1 MTQVEVQCPPGLEMR
16 CGGLGTSFLI
26 GQPGSDINSD
36 RAVGLNQ
43 SSSSRQEEEDDLGG
57 EGGSSLERDEY
68 LKEELVREVT
78 GVVRQHLE
86 SKTAAAAESLWQ
98 RGQKAMQQ
106 LQMQQVQQAEK
117 LQGQLAACRD
127 SYQKLEQ
134 ENAMLRGGLE
144 ALMKH
149 LTLVFGAPP
158 HQWPPEVQS
167 PFFPQPMPRHAPQA
181 PSAAPGAPKPSA
193 APVASPTALGSSA
206 KPASG
211 VGRIDPEDFHTP
223 AASPLPGS
231 AIAPIDELLAESPTS
246 PLSFVPGLPAAAM
259 AAATVASASSGR
271 IGSDSGAPVTTKASH
286 GSQPFTL
293 TLRRAEQVPLGL
305 EIRGDTGASFLTVNK
320 VMPGGAVEAWNRQ
333 CTGDAREIKAGD
345 HIINING
352 AEEADLMCAECVS
365 KHLLKMTVLRGPHES
380 APCESLDAS
389 VAPVAVSTGFGLCG
403 SLRADADE
411 FVPQVGPWSSLGPA
425 VDAVSC

>member
-158 HQWPPEVQS
+158 HYMPPQTRS
-167 PFFPQPMPRHAPQA
+167 PFFPMPTPAAPA
-181 PSAAPGAPKPSA
+181 AAPRPSAAQ
-193 APVASPTALGSSA
+193 TAVGSSA
-206 KPASG
+206 KPASAT
-211 VGRIDPEDFHTP
+211 GRIDPEDFHTP
-223 AASPLPGS
+223 ATSPLPG
-231 AIAPIDELLAESPTS
+231 AVAAAVDELLESPSS
-246 PLSFVPGLPAAAM
+246 PPPQLPSVPGFPAAA
-259 AAATVASASSGR
+259 AAAAAAASASSGGT
-271 IGSDSGAPVTTKASH
+271 GSDLVAPVKPSASA
-286 GSQPFTL
+286 PTFTL

-305 EIRGDTGASFLTVNK
+305 EVGGDASGTCLVVNK

-333 CTGDAREIKAGD
+333 CAGDTREIRAGD
-345 HIINING
+345 RIINING
-352 AEEADLMCAECVS
+352 AEDTDSMCVECRT
-365 KHLLKMTVLRGPHES
+365 KHLLKMTVLHGSDPALAS
-380 APCESLDAS
+380 A
-389 VAPVAVSTGFGLCG
+389 APAGFGLSG
-403 SLRADADE
+403 NLRADADE
-411 FVPQVGPWSSLGPA
+411 FVPQVSPGPTLGHA
-425 VDAVSC
+425 GNMLSC